1 MDVND
6 LDYKNL
12 KLDIEGSIAKITLL
26 MPDSRKFPTLDMET
40 GKELSAAIDECDQTE
55 QIRVLIITGSGK
67 AFSAGGDI
75 KKFQE
80 SVESGTSEKLMDDLT
95 KDLYQI
101 AYKLKN
107 LRIPVIA
114 AVNGYAVGA
123 GMNLAL
129 SCDIII
135 ASDKAQFA
143 QSFINLGLIPGFAGT
158 YYLPKL
164 LPWPKVAEICFF
176 GDMISAE
183 EMEKLGLVNKV
194 VPADDLEKVTNE
206 YANKLVGQPTL
217 AIGRMK
223 KLFMNGF
230 GKDFK
235 TALEDERKIQ
245 IKSATTE
252 DYKEGVYALNEK
264 RKPLFKG
271 K

>member
-1 MDVND
+1 MPFTSITKFED
-6 LDYKNL
+6 LL
-12 KLDIEGSIAKITLL
+12 
-26 MPDSRKFPTLDMET
+26 
-40 GKELSAAIDECDQTE
+40 AAIEECEKNETV
-55 QIRVLIITGSGK
+55 RVLIITGSGK

-75 KKFQE
+75 KKFKE
-80 SVESGTSEKLMDDLT
+80 SIEDGVSGDLMDELT

-101 AYKLKN
+101 AYKLKM

-114 AVNGYAVGA
+114 AVNGYAIGA

-135 ASDKAQFA
+135 ASEKARFA
-143 QSFINLGLIPGFAGT
+143 SSFINIGLIPGFAGT

-176 GDMISAE
+176 GDMISAA
-183 EMEKLGLVNKV
+183 EMEQMGLVNKV
-194 VPADDLEKVTNE
+194 VPPEELKATTDE
-206 YANKLVGQPTL
+206 YAQKLTNRPTL

-223 KLFMNGF
+223 KLFMDGF
-230 GKDFK
+230 DKDFK
-235 TALEDERKIQ
+235 TALEDERKMQ
-245 IKSATTE
+245 IKSATTD
-252 DYKEGVYALNEK
+252 DYKEGVFALNEK